1 MTSSSPIPG
10 TPTSTLAYH
19 AESHTGNVRPEN
31 QDRWSHIPLPQGDDL
46 FLVADGMGGAQAG
59 SIAAELTV
67 RTFQSTLHSNTAL
80 APPTRLKEALQRAN
94 QAVFQQG
101 QAHQDQQGMGS
112 TAVAIWIDPTCK
124 IASGIHVGDSRAY
137 LFRNMELM
145 RLTRDDSAVERLV
158 ESHRLTPAQARQH
171 VDPNLLVRALGT
183 HGAISPEIQPM
194 EPFALHPGDLFL
206 LCSDGLTAVADDEDL
221 AHVLAAHQPG
231 ALNQT
236 CQNLLYLALQRGGP
250 DNVTVLLVQVPGER
264 IPAPKMPRSGEVPV
278 MGMGGQSQAVMAY
291 QRMTHPSQ
299 LPLTQ
304 EQLAMIEED
313 NRKEHTK
320 QRVVLYATIALIVG
334 LLTFLAFN
342 VKLVKI
348 KRKPKARPV
357 ASKSR
362 VPARTHPGQSPKKKS
377 SAKNKAPSKSK
388 QEGKTHAPKEGAS
401 QKKGQTKR
409 KKPVKTHNRVFPLPF
424 APSIREDSPTQR
436 P

>member
-1 MTSSSPIPG
+1 MSSSPIPG

-19 AESHTGNVRPEN
+19 AESHNGNVRPEN

-59 SIAAELTV
+59 SVAAELTV
-67 RTFQSTLHSNTAL
+67 RTFQSTLHANTAL

-94 QAVFQQG
+94 QAIYQQG

-124 IASGIHVGDSRAY
+124 IASGINVGDSRAY

-158 ESHRLTPAQARQH
+158 ETHRLTPAQARQH

-183 HGAISPEIQPM
+183 HGALSPDIRPM

-206 LCSDGLTAVADDEDL
+206 LCSDGLTSVADDEDL
-221 AHVLAAHQPG
+221 AHILAAHQPG

-236 CQNLLYLALQRGGP
+236 CQNLLNLALQRGGP
-250 DNVTVLLVQVPGER
+250 DNITVLLVQVPGER
-264 IPAPKMPRSGEVPV
+264 VPARAPNMPRSGEVPV
-278 MGMGGQSQAVMAY
+278 MGMGSQSQPVMAY
-291 QRMTHPSQ
+291 QTITHPSQ
-299 LPLTQ
+299 RPLTQ
-304 EQLAMIEED
+304 EQLAIIEED

-320 QRVVLYATIALIVG
+320 QRVVLYITIALIVG

-348 KRKPKARPV
+348 KKKPKARPP
-357 ASKSR
+357 ASGSK
-362 VPARTHPGQSPKKKS
+362 VPARARPGASPKKKS
-377 SAKNKAPSKSK
+377 STKSKTPSKSK
-388 QEGKTHAPKEGAS
+388 PEGKTDAPEEGAS
-401 QKKGQTKR
+401 KKKGAT
-409 KKPVKTHNRVFPLPF
+409 KKPVKARSGVFPLPF
-424 APSIREDSPTQR
+424 APSLREESPTPR
-436 P
+436 R